1 VAAER
6 KRDAGEVLLEW
17 FEGMRGVELTDAE
30 VEEAARHLCAV
41 GGEALPVLLE
51 QFLDPEEDAAL
62 LAVSCV
68 ALKDWP
74 EPRPTETLMEMV
86 RHPAVGALSK
96 ALIMNILDRY
106 GIEAD
111 RPEVLG
117 VAIDLEEFPIE
128 RGPGGAPGVPRG

>member
-1 VAAER
+1 VAADQE
-6 KRDAGEVLLEW
+6 RDAGEVLLEW

-30 VEEAARHLCAV
+30 VEEAARQLCAV
-41 GGEALPVLLE
+41 GAEALPLLLE

-62 LAVSCV
+62 LAVSYV
-68 ALKDWP
+68 ALKAWP
-74 EPRPTETLMEMV
+74 EPRPTETLLEMV

-111 RPEVLG
+111 RPDVLG
-117 VAIDLEEFPIE
+117 VAIDLEEFPIQ
-128 RGPGGAPGVPRG
+128 RGPGEEPRILRG